1 MVPVALAVVSFSVNN
16 RDGISVDLWPAPF
29 VLEAPLFA
37 VVLLSLVIGIFVG
50 WFLSWMSAGRT
61 RGRARANAR
70 RAAAAEREAEV
81 LRRQADETETPGR
94 EAAKKNLPARVEAA

>member
-29 VLEAPLFA
+29 VLEAPLYA
-37 VVLLSLVIGIFVG
+37 VVLLSIVIGIFIG

-70 RAAAAEREAEV
+70 RAVAAEREAEV
-81 LRRQADETETPGR
+81 LRRQADETETSGQ